1 MAVFGLMSLQVFV
14 PRQFVRV
21 CHSVIMEWG
30 VKENHVAVIALH
42 KCGKSYS
49 KIFEPLKLLKIS
61 QMFIYQAIKYYK
73 ALWRVEDWVWS
84 GHLKSLR
91 PDTSIKTV
99 WEQIC

>member
-61 QMFIYQAIKYYK
+61 QMFIYQAIKYHE
-73 ALWRVEDWVWS
+73 ALWRVEDRAQS
-84 GHLKSLR
+84 RRMKSLKAQAVV
-91 PDTSIKTV
+91 KTA
-99 WEQIC
+99 WQQIH